1 MSRYV
6 ESETVELKA
15 EYTDDFI
22 RDVVSFLNAEG
33 GVVYF
38 GVREDGTVVGVENA
52 DDLAESVSASIAK
65 QIRPNPRRET
75 ATEILHEENL
85 SILAV
90 TVKKGSRPLYCV
102 KIDGFSSKGSLVR
115 AGTSHKELS
124 PEEILARYRAYFF
137 DDDYEDAMLQAPS
150 KSADLSFET
159 LKSMLTDR
167 GFEIDEETFETS
179 FHLRSADGAYNQ
191 LAELLADQ
199 QELSLVFDRQIPAG
213 FGVCCE
219 TSDYG
224 GEGLARGYQKTKE
237 RLDSEK
243 VYFPRNADDSSA
255 DGLLLYDMRCVNEA
269 LANMLIHNDWTV
281 AEPKVDLYMPRLVLT
296 SYGGLPRGMTKRE
309 FYCGVSRPRNP
320 GLAMVFSCL
329 GLTGQKGRGV
339 PTIIRKYGKK
349 AFKIHDD
356 HIDVIIPVNPEFWN
370 RPTLREIFIGEL
382 ETEIMVWIFMLAP
395 MALIV
400 LVGAVLLLLLEI
412 LLKTLF

>member
-15 EYTDDFI
+15 EYKDDFI

-150 KSADLSFET
+150 RSADLSFET

-191 LAELLADQ
+191 LAELLEDR
-199 QELSLVFDRQIPAG
+199 QELSLTFDKIRYSNRK
-213 FGVCCE
+213 

-329 GLTGQKGRGV
+329 GFAGQKGRGV
-339 PTIIRKYGKK
+339 PTIVRKYGKK

-370 RPTLREIFIGEL
+370 RPTLREIFIDEL
-382 ETEIMVWIFMLAP
+382 IVHIMNMASILVP
-395 MALIV
+395 MALIL
-400 LVGAVLLLLLEI
+400 LVWTLAWAVFFFLLD
-412 LLKTLF
+412 LFLDAFF